1 MRLAPFSIEWPH
13 GKTFAFTIFDD
24 TDLST
29 FANVAPVYELL
40 EECRIITTKSVW
52 PIKGNSNPR
61 VGGDTCENKDY
72 LNWIYRLKHSGFEIA
87 LHNVTFHTST
97 RLQIQRGFERFKE
110 LFGDYPTSF
119 ANHTGCNEGIY
130 WGDARLTG
138 GRRFVYNILTRF
150 KRRNQFRGHL
160 EGDELFWGD
169 LSREKLTFV
178 RNFVFRD
185 INTLKRCPF
194 MPYHDPAKP
203 FVNYWFASSE
213 GAKVEAFNRCLRES
227 NQDRLE
233 EEGGACIMYT
243 HLAGGF
249 YQRGQLNSDFE
260 RLIKRLSQKNGWFV
274 PVSTLMDYI
283 LEKRGPYTINDTE
296 RKWLEWRWLCDK
308 LIIGSS

>member
-169 LSREKLTFV
+169 LSREKLTFGLELVQHLLYKSVMCECESRIMLSFEFAKYIGV
-178 RNFVFRD
+178 RVSLQCER
-185 INTLKRCPF
+185 IKVKRT
-194 MPYHDPAKP
+194 M
-203 FVNYWFASSE
+203 
-213 GAKVEAFNRCLRES
+213 R
-227 NQDRLE
+227 
-233 EEGGACIMYT
+233 
-243 HLAGGF
+243 
-249 YQRGQLNSDFE
+249 
-260 RLIKRLSQKNGWFV
+260 
-274 PVSTLMDYI
+274 
-283 LEKRGPYTINDTE
+283 
-296 RKWLEWRWLCDK
+296 
-308 LIIGSS
+308 